1 MARLHRI
8 TWLSS
13 VLVLASCA
21 APKHTDGTAS
31 DASPEARI
39 QAIPAADP
47 AKYRT
52 KQEMKNWRNPYLI
65 VRTDGVGLLDLA
77 NNEEHILKPDELLP
91 ALAKLPPSAWP
102 DGRVV
107 LISEQGI
114 RNGPNDDVLIRK
126 NRAIVAGTLESVHV
140 LINWVPSP

>member
-1 MARLHRI
+1 MARLRRI
-8 TWLSS
+8 TWLLS

-21 APKHTDGTAS
+21 ASKHNDGAAS

-47 AKYRT
+47 ARYRT
-52 KQEMKNWRNPYLI
+52 KQEMKNWHNPYLV
-65 VRTDGVGLLDLA
+65 VRTDGVGLVDLA

-91 ALAKLPPSAWP
+91 ALAKLPLSAWP

-107 LISEQGI
+107 MITEQGI
-114 RNGPNDDVLIRK
+114 RSGPNDDALIRK